1 MSVNSNVFGD
11 PCPGTHKYVE
21 VHYACS
27 PLSTTTTTRRPLPPW
42 FLENGADNLWINP
55 KNIVSGGGGG
65 NNNDPSTSR
74 VGSSSSE
81 EPTSTLTSA
90 STTLTTLTTS
100 EQASI

>member
-27 PLSTTTTTRRPLPPW
+27 PASTTTTTRRPLPPW

-55 KNIVSGGGGG
+55 KSVVNN
-65 NNNDPSTSR
+65 NNNDVTSRGSTSVETR
-74 VGSSSSE
+74 
-81 EPTSTLTSA
+81 STLTSP
-90 STTLTTLTTS
+90 STTLTTITS
-100 EQASI
+100 SQEVRRHLI